1 MTVVFAQRDLPEIDE
16 PRLAA
21 RDSAARARYLHA
33 ALSQIPRL
41 LGAID
46 RNPYRATYGCLDRQ
60 FWHYRTSS
68 FPSEM
73 YQEGV
78 LPLALVATT
87 RLPGN
92 RWYGQPRV
100 RELAVAALRFAARS
114 SHRDGS
120 CDDYY
125 PFERALGA
133 AAFSLA
139 AAFRLRTICP
149 HRWP

>member
-1 MTVVFAQRDLPEIDE
+1 MTVALVQRDLPEIDE

-21 RDSAARARYLHA
+21 RDPAARGRYLHA

-60 FWHYRTSS
+60 FLHYPTGS
-68 FPSEM
+68 FPAEVV
-73 YQEGV
+73 QRGV

-92 RWYGQPRV
+92 RWFGQPRV
-100 RELAVAALRFAARS
+100 RAL
-114 SHRDGS
+114 
-120 CDDYY
+120 
-125 PFERALGA
+125 
-133 AAFSLA
+133 
-139 AAFRLRTICP
+139 
-149 HRWP
+149 